1 MYVLNVSENRN
12 RYWQWYVPVF
22 GIGSQGS
29 HVRDIVQG
37 EIGYSVNQDPRSYRW
52 YSYNFFQ
59 SLRVSL
65 LFKLYPWKPRSFTRN
80 LINTNSHYSVHF
92 SITIFYLHHLL
103 FFWNI
108 ILLRD
113 HSPEIWSIRIL
124 TIPCIFLLLFFIYI
138 ISCFFEILFYY
149 AYYLFTN
156 RFNLKSIFK
165 YSNVRNPFSDFLFTK
180 PYVFAL
186 YLWSLS
192 NISPTRYFYPTSV
205 TPCHRILYF

>member
-12 RYWQWYVPVF
+12 RYWRWYVHVF

-29 HVRDIVQG
+29 HVRDIVHG

-65 LFKLYPWKPRSFTRN
+65 LFKLHPWKPRSFTRN
-80 LINTNSHYSVHF
+80 LINTNSHCSVYF

-103 FFWNI
+103 FF
-108 ILLRD
+108 
-113 HSPEIWSIRIL
+113 
-124 TIPCIFLLLFFIYI
+124 
-138 ISCFFEILFYY
+138 EILFYY
-149 AYYLFTN
+149 TYYLFTN

-165 YSNVRNPFSDFLFTK
+165 YSNVRNPFSDFLYTK
-180 PYVFAL
+180 PYIA
-186 YLWSLS
+186 
-192 NISPTRYFYPTSV
+192 NICFIFMIPV
-205 TPCHRILYF
+205 